1 MTGLL
6 SNDSKKTFG
15 ELFFRGMVAQRVG
28 GATFDEGGSYVFSQ
42 MLNAQREL
50 QKTAVEGDPSSTVLA
65 FSVADPTLKI
75 IWENFLAGIDYFKKN
90 IDSARY
96 TDLSGAKDLVIDD
109 VEYENTQDALAGI
122 LNNKYPSVGRNNP
135 ITSDMV
141 QYTYDSIKGPLS
153 THVPTTFFD
162 SDSVILMPTPSYGVI
177 AEEINRCD
185 AKVHSFPIDKSG
197 DNFDIFMSSLE
208 EAHADALLGKH
219 DGIDSVTETFSDED
233 ITDDE
238 ENKKIFLY
246 LNVPHNPSGF
256 VFTLNKW
263 QEVVAWAKA
272 NNIMLIVD
280 EAYTDLDY
288 SGKSASVIEVD
299 GWEDVCIV
307 LQSVSKAHGAT
318 GLRFGYILSHPIAI
332 KALRKV
338 IDCKNS
344 GAFAPVIAIG
354 LACLSDFEGGEETRY
369 EYKTSHT
376 QLAEALG
383 KAGFPAQIPDAGL
396 CQLTNYPKSARLKT
410 VPDTIGLVQFE
421 KPSDF
426 AEWLR
431 NILKISVMAQDAISK
446 LRWAV
451 TFREQPKFGLKTKA
465 DVLEEVGRRLAQ
477 YSFEF

>member
-185 AKVHSFPIDKSG
+185 AKFTVFQLI
-197 DNFDIFMSSLE
+197 SLE
-208 EAHADALLGKH
+208 
-219 DGIDSVTETFSDED
+219 I
-233 ITDDE
+233 I
-238 ENKKIFLY
+238 
-246 LNVPHNPSGF
+246 
-256 VFTLNKW
+256 
-263 QEVVAWAKA
+263 
-272 NNIMLIVD
+272 LISSC
-280 EAYTDLDY
+280 L
-288 SGKSASVIEVD
+288 
-299 GWEDVCIV
+299 
-307 LQSVSKAHGAT
+307 H
-318 GLRFGYILSHPIAI
+318 
-332 KALRKV
+332 LRKRMRTHCWV
-338 IDCKNS
+338 NTMVLIR
-344 GAFAPVIAIG
+344 
-354 LACLSDFEGGEETRY
+354 LRR
-369 EYKTSHT
+369 H
-376 QLAEALG
+376 
-383 KAGFPAQIPDAGL
+383 FPTKIL
-396 CQLTNYPKSARLKT
+396 LMMKRIKKS
-410 VPDTIGLVQFE
+410 
-421 KPSDF
+421 
-426 AEWLR
+426 
-431 NILKISVMAQDAISK
+431 
-446 LRWAV
+446 
-451 TFREQPKFGLKTKA
+451 
-465 DVLEEVGRRLAQ
+465 
-477 YSFEF
+477 SFI